1 MIACLRIVVVVAAVS
16 LVLFIVARQILVP
29 ILAGTVVAALQALVT
44 ELVFGALMR
53 RGRAK
58 TCGERAVRVK
68 RLTMTA
74 WVVEIFL
81 AIAVVLAVAS
91 IYSLWK

>member
-1 MIACLRIVVVVAAVS
+1 LIACLRIVVVVAAVS
-16 LVLFIVARQILVP
+16 LVLFIVARQMLVP
-29 ILAGTVVAALQALVT
+29 ALVGT
-44 ELVFGALMR
+44 LAAAFQTLVAELVFGILMR

-58 TCGERAVRVK
+58 TSGERAVRVK
-68 RLTMTA
+68 RLTTTA

-81 AIAVVLAVAS
+81 AIAAVLAVAS